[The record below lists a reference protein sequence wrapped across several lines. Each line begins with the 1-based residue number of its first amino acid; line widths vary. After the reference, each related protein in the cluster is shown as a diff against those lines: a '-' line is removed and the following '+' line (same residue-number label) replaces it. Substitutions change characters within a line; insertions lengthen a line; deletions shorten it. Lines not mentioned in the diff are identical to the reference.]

1 MVLPKLPVALG
12 ARFSS
17 KGGVWPAPPPNAL
30 SALERSRSNTD
41 VPPGVSKEGHACG
54 VGATGGVGAREG
66 CFPLPLLSLPFLIAE
81 NLPLT
86 QKKNFTDLF
95 PLNLKPPTT
104 NQPLREVAASLEE
117 SV

>member
-1 MVLPKLPVALG
+1 MLASAAGWCVA
-12 ARFSS
+12 S
-17 KGGVWPAPPPNAL
+17 PAAQRPQRAG
-30 SALERSRSNTD
+30 EEQINTD

-86 QKKNFTDLF
+86 QKKNVTDLF